1 MSRRKRAE
9 QRAKA
14 KHSLDALAR
23 HKVEVEIAKIE
34 TETELMRKRFW
45 LDVAKVVIAV
55 GSLLAT
61 LATVANAILGT

>member
-1 MSRRKRAE
+1 MSRRR
-9 QRAKA
+9 QAKQLATA
-14 KHSLDALAR
+14 KNSLDALAR
-23 HKVEVEIAKIE
+23 RKVDVEIAKIE
-34 TETELMRKRFW
+34 TETEIMRKRFW

>member
-1 MSRRKRAE
+1 MSPRRRAK

-14 KHSLDALAR
+14 EHSLDALAR
-23 HKVEVEIAKIE
+23 RKVDVEIEKIK